1 MRIFSIFVSVM
12 DIIEFREYCLSLP
25 DVEETLPFDDTT
37 LVYKVGGRMFAM
49 VSLERPDHFA
59 VKCDPERAI
68 ILRDRYPQVTA
79 GWHLNKRH
87 WNDIRF
93 EGRLGDEALRGEVR
107 HSYMLVVRHNVTP
120 KALRLEILSHIA
132 SEGITDDVEQ
142 FE

>member
-1 MRIFSIFVSVM
+1 M

-107 HSYMLVVRHNVTP
+107 HSYMLVVRLNVTP
-120 KALRLEILSHIA
+120 KALREEIISHIA
-132 SEGITDDVEQ
+132 AEGIVDDAER
-142 FE
+142 FA

>member
-1 MRIFSIFVSVM
+1 M
-12 DIIEFREYCLSLP
+12 DIIDFREYCISLP

-49 VSLERPDHFA
+49 VSLERADYFA

-87 WNDIRF
+87 WNDVRF
-93 EGRLGDEALRGEVR
+93 DGRLDDEALRREIR
-107 HSYMLVVRHNVTP
+107 HSYMLVVRLNVTP
-120 KALRLEILSHIA
+120 KALREEILAHIA
-132 SEGITDDVEQ
+132 EEGIVDDAERY
-142 FE
+142 E

>member
-1 MRIFSIFVSVM
+1 M
-12 DIIEFREYCLSLP
+12 DIVEFREFCLSLP

-49 VSLERPDHFA
+49 VSLERPDHVA

-68 ILRDRYPQVTA
+68 ILSDRYPQITA

-87 WNDIRF
+87 WNDVRF
-93 EGRLGDEALRGEVR
+93 EGRLGDEALRGEIR
-107 HSYMLVVRHNVTP
+107 HSYMLVVRLNVTP
-120 KALRLEILSHIA
+120 KALREKILSHITA
-132 SEGITDDVEQ
+132 EGVEDNAER

>member
-107 HSYMLVVRHNVTP
+107 HSYMLVVRQNVTP

>member
-1 MRIFSIFVSVM
+1 M

-25 DVEETLPFDDTT
+25 DVEETLPFDETT

-49 VSLERPDHFA
+49 VSLDAPDHFT

-68 ILRDRYPQVTA
+68 ILRDRYPQVRA

-93 EGRLGDEALRGEVR
+93 EGRLDDEALRREIR
-107 HSYMLVVRHNVTP
+107 HSYMLVVRLNVTP
-120 KALRLEILSHIA
+120 KARRCEILEHIA
-132 SEGITDDVEQ
+132 AEGIRDDAER
-142 FE
+142 FI

>member
-1 MRIFSIFVSVM
+1 M
-12 DIIEFREYCLSLP
+12 DIIEFREFALSLH

-49 VSLERPDHFA
+49 VSLDMPDHFA

-68 ILRDRYPQVTA
+68 VLRDRYPQVTA

-93 EGRLGDEALRGEVR
+93 EGRLSDEALRREVR
-107 HSYMLVVRHNVTP
+107 HSYMLVVRLNVTP
-120 KALRLEILSHIA
+120 KALREEIISHIA
-132 SEGITDDVEQ
+132 AEGIVDDAER
-142 FE
+142 FA

>member
-49 VSLERPDHFA
+49 VSLERSDHFA

-68 ILRDRYPQVTA
+68 ILRDSYPQVTA

-120 KALRLEILSHIA
+120 KALRLDILSHIA
-132 SEGITDDVEQ
+132 SEGITDDVER

>member
-1 MRIFSIFVSVM
+1 M
-12 DIIEFREYCLSLP
+12 DIIDFREYCISLP

-49 VSLERPDHFA
+49 ASLERADYFA

-87 WNDIRF
+87 WNDVRF
-93 EGRLGDEALRGEVR
+93 EGRLSDEALRGEIR
-107 HSYMLVVRHNVTP
+107 HSYMLVVRLNVTP
-120 KALRLEILSHIA
+120 KALREEILAHIA
-132 SEGITDDVEQ
+132 EEGIVDDAERY
-142 FE
+142 E

>member
-1 MRIFSIFVSVM
+1 M
-12 DIIEFREYCLSLP
+12 DIVEFREFCLSLP

-49 VSLERPDHFA
+49 ISLERADYFA

-68 ILRDRYPQVTA
+68 ILRDRYPQITA

-87 WNDIRF
+87 WNDVRF
-93 EGRLGDEALRGEVR
+93 EGRLGDEALRGEIR
-107 HSYMLVVRHNVTP
+107 HSYMLVVRQNVTP
-120 KALRLEILSHIA
+120 KALREQILSHIA
-132 SEGITDDVEQ
+132 AEDIIDNAER

>member
-1 MRIFSIFVSVM
+1 M
-12 DIIEFREYCLSLP
+12 DIIEFREFALSLP

-49 VSLERPDHFA
+49 VSLDMPDHFA

-68 ILRDRYPQVTA
+68 VLRDRYPQVTA

-93 EGRLGDEALRGEVR
+93 EGRLSDEALRREVR
-107 HSYMLVVRHNVTP
+107 HSYMLVVRLNVTP
-120 KALRLEILSHIA
+120 KALCEEIISHIA
-132 SEGITDDVEQ
+132 AEGIVDDAER
-142 FE
+142 FA

>member
-1 MRIFSIFVSVM
+1 M

-25 DVEETLPFDDTT
+25 DVEETLPFDETT

-49 VSLERPDHFA
+49 VSLDAPDHFA

-68 ILRDRYPQVTA
+68 LLRDRYPQVTA

-93 EGRLGDEALRGEVR
+93 EGRFDDEALRREIR
-107 HSYMLVVRHNVTP
+107 HSYMLVVRLNVTP
-120 KALRLEILSHIA
+120 KARRCEILEHIA
-132 SEGITDDVEQ
+132 AEGIRDDAER
-142 FE
+142 FI

>member
-1 MRIFSIFVSVM
+1 M
-12 DIIEFREYCLSLP
+12 DIVEFREFCLSLP

-49 VSLERPDHFA
+49 ISLERPDHFA

-68 ILRDRYPQVTA
+68 ILRDRYTQVTA

-87 WNDIRF
+87 WNDVRF
-93 EGRLGDEALRGEVR
+93 EGRLGDEALRGEIR
-107 HSYMLVVRHNVTP
+107 HSYMLVVRQNVTP
-120 KALRLEILSHIA
+120 KALREQILSHIA
-132 SEGITDDVEQ
+132 AEGIIDNAER

>member
-107 HSYMLVVRHNVTP
+107 HSYMLVVRHNVSP

-132 SEGITDDVEQ
+132 SEGITDDVER

>member
-1 MRIFSIFVSVM
+1 M
-12 DIIEFREYCLSLP
+12 DIVEFREFCLSLP

-68 ILRDRYPQVTA
+68 ILRDRYPQITA

-87 WNDIRF
+87 WNDVRF
-93 EGRLGDEALRGEVR
+93 EGRLGDEALRGEIR
-107 HSYMLVVRHNVTP
+107 HSYMLVVRLNVTP
-120 KALRLEILSHIA
+120 KALREKILSHITA
-132 SEGITDDVEQ
+132 EGVEDNA
-142 FE
+142 ERCE

>member
-1 MRIFSIFVSVM
+1 M
-12 DIIEFREYCLSLP
+12 DIIDFREYCISLP

-37 LVYKVGGRMFAM
+37 LVYKVGGRMFAI

-87 WNDIRF
+87 WNDVRF
-93 EGRLGDEALRGEVR
+93 EGWLGDEALRGEIR
-107 HSYMLVVRHNVTP
+107 HSYMLVVRLNVTP
-120 KALRLEILSHIA
+120 KALREEILAHIA
-132 SEGITDDVEQ
+132 EEGIVDDAERY
-142 FE
+142 E

>member
-1 MRIFSIFVSVM
+1 M
-12 DIIEFREYCLSLP
+12 DIIEFREFALSLP

-49 VSLERPDHFA
+49 VSLDMPDHFA

-68 ILRDRYPQVTA
+68 VLRDRYPQVTA

-93 EGRLGDEALRGEVR
+93 EGHLSDEALRREVR
-107 HSYMLVVRHNVTP
+107 HSYMLVVQLNVTP
-120 KALRLEILSHIA
+120 KALREEIISHIA
-132 SEGITDDVEQ
+132 AEGIVDDAER
-142 FE
+142 FA

>member
-1 MRIFSIFVSVM
+1 M
-12 DIIEFREYCLSLP
+12 DIIEFREFALSLP

-49 VSLERPDHFA
+49 VSLDMPDHFA

-68 ILRDRYPQVTA
+68 VLRDRYPQVTA

-93 EGRLGDEALRGEVR
+93 EGRLSDEALRREVR
-107 HSYMLVVRHNVTP
+107 HSYMLVVRLNVTP
-120 KALRLEILSHIA
+120 KALREEIISHIVA
-132 SEGITDDVEQ
+132 EGIVDDAEL
-142 FE
+142 FA

>member
-1 MRIFSIFVSVM
+1 M

-25 DVEETLPFDDTT
+25 DVEETLPFDETT

-49 VSLERPDHFA
+49 VSLDAPDHFA

-68 ILRDRYPQVTA
+68 ILRDRYPQVRA

-93 EGRLGDEALRGEVR
+93 EGRLDDEALRREIR
-107 HSYMLVVRHNVTP
+107 HSYMLVVRLNVTP
-120 KALRLEILSHIA
+120 KARRCEILEHIA
-132 SEGITDDVEQ
+132 AEGIRDDAER
-142 FE
+142 FI

>member
-1 MRIFSIFVSVM
+1 M
-12 DIIEFREYCLSLP
+12 DIVEFREYCLSLP

-49 VSLERPDHFA
+49 VSLEKPDHFA

-68 ILRDRYPQVTA
+68 ILRDRYAQVTA

-93 EGRLGDEALRGEVR
+93 EGRLGDEALRGEIR

-120 KALRLEILSHIA
+120 QALRLEILSHIA
-132 SEGITDDVEQ
+132 SEGITDDVER

>member
-132 SEGITDDVEQ
+132 SEGITDDVER

>member
-1 MRIFSIFVSVM
+1 M
-12 DIIEFREYCLSLP
+12 DIIDFREYCISLP

-87 WNDIRF
+87 WNDVRF
-93 EGRLGDEALRGEVR
+93 EGWLGDEALRGEIR
-107 HSYMLVVRHNVTP
+107 HSYMLVVRLNVTP
-120 KALRLEILSHIA
+120 KALREEILAHIA
-132 SEGITDDVEQ
+132 EEGIVDDAERY
-142 FE
+142 E

>member
-1 MRIFSIFVSVM
+1 M

-49 VSLERPDHFA
+49 ISHERPDHFA

-68 ILRDRYPQVTA
+68 ILRDSYPQVTA

-120 KALRLEILSHIA
+120 KALRLDILSHIA
-132 SEGITDDVEQ
+132 SEGITDDVER